1 METTENELQAL
12 IHEVYRSSDLKK
24 IHQIIRLVYERVNL
38 RKCFLKKIDM
48 ERLNKISLKSF
59 SLETNFSIGVLY
71 NIILSYQLISLET
84 LDSNFLLTIVNI
96 LYPLYEKLKGTI
108 LDRRLIIH
116 IRNILHLLNRR
127 PELSKEDHNNIRALL
142 ESPDIKQHVTF
153 AHFDDLTET
162 IKAKECLPN
171 SDIEDKSEGLM
182 HIIKILEKCDSIE
195 EQLAIFTKKLLP
207 LFKLAVND
215 ITEKNSDC
223 LRLLAMIAEHILFE
237 TDYLIRLNEQVFD
250 PRRNLKED
258 PGLFFDFT
266 TNPTA
271 REKEIITDDYFKPDD
286 VKIMPYKLAE
296 LGLVLRINEDIYPV
310 ISFLINVFSCHK
322 KIIPLQRIAISILQR
337 FYYCFPRYRKNIEE
351 ALLKVF
357 SNINEDTNNSNKR
370 EAAAFLY
377 RLLHRDAT
385 PEFKELLKTRASL
398 SSLYDTTYF
407 APEVLDKEKNIYES
421 INIRDL
427 HIRAGFPKEKEIT
440 AGQNYELFIEVW
452 KPFSILYWHFSLL
465 SHDIN
470 FVLTKVASFGKLI
483 QGEVIEPITIYEGT
497 KLDVTKNFAKG
508 SLIVKESGI
517 YKFEFDNTGSWFNSK
532 TLKYSIHV
540 LEPDFPVDD
549 YLPEGISKPK
559 EEKKLE
565 EGMKR
570 RKTEDLI
577 EIKNPTA
584 HGVLYLNEDDIS
596 FQLKSGEKSSGTTIS
611 HQNENTQWEQVNEKI
626 LETINKLSEVESTLN
641 DTPIKITIVY
651 NPIILEKIF
660 SVKPEDAK
668 NFNVTQEILNKL
680 TFLSTLEKNISGQVR
695 VISDTDYSFE
705 RIAELMESQQKN
717 NIYFLA
723 IDNYSKKVQ
732 SARKEK
738 NEIKKAFD
746 ISKMCY
752 TYQGPEG
759 IELRKISNLY
769 FSATSNDQKLAYLS
783 SMIINA
789 ILHYQN
795 ELAVIHAYET
805 KSTELFTEENKE
817 ALKNKVQEYLKPEN
831 VDFEVTMPELILG
844 NVDISALIKGNN

>member
-1 METTENELQAL
+1 M
-12 IHEVYRSSDLKK
+12 
-24 IHQIIRLVYERVNL
+24 
-38 RKCFLKKIDM
+38 
-48 ERLNKISLKSF
+48 
-59 SLETNFSIGVLY
+59 
-71 NIILSYQLISLET
+71 
-84 LDSNFLLTIVNI
+84 
-96 LYPLYEKLKGTI
+96 
-108 LDRRLIIH
+108 
-116 IRNILHLLNRR
+116 
-127 PELSKEDHNNIRALL
+127 
-142 ESPDIKQHVTF
+142 
-153 AHFDDLTET
+153 
-162 IKAKECLPN
+162 
-171 SDIEDKSEGLM
+171 
-182 HIIKILEKCDSIE
+182 
-195 EQLAIFTKKLLP
+195 
-207 LFKLAVND
+207 
-215 ITEKNSDC
+215 
-223 LRLLAMIAEHILFE
+223 
-237 TDYLIRLNEQVFD
+237 
-250 PRRNLKED
+250 
-258 PGLFFDFT
+258 
-266 TNPTA
+266 
-271 REKEIITDDYFKPDD
+271 
-286 VKIMPYKLAE
+286 
-296 LGLVLRINEDIYPV
+296 
-310 ISFLINVFSCHK
+310 
-322 KIIPLQRIAISILQR
+322 
-337 FYYCFPRYRKNIEE
+337 
-351 ALLKVF
+351 
-357 SNINEDTNNSNKR
+357 
-370 EAAAFLY
+370 
-377 RLLHRDAT
+377 
-385 PEFKELLKTRASL
+385 
-398 SSLYDTTYF
+398 
-407 APEVLDKEKNIYES
+407 
-421 INIRDL
+421 
-427 HIRAGFPKEKEIT
+427 
-440 AGQNYELFIEVW
+440 
-452 KPFSILYWHFSLL
+452 
-465 SHDIN
+465 
-470 FVLTKVASFGKLI
+470 
-483 QGEVIEPITIYEGT
+483 
-497 KLDVTKNFAKG
+497 
-508 SLIVKESGI
+508 IVKESGI